1 MVGWISLS
9 LVIPVIAAI
18 LTNCAEV
25 GRRNQILRII
35 DFCPTLIFPYNSDN
49 KVSDGGKNE
58 KGMYWLSRCAR
69 SIVLAVLGAV
79 LYFGPNDDI
88 YLLPPVL
95 SNTQNLL

>member
-25 GRRNQILRII
+25 GRRNQIFRII

-58 KGMYWLSRCAR
+58 KRMHWLSRCAR
-69 SIVLAVLGAV
+69 SIVFSGIGSSVI
-79 LYFGPNDDI
+79 FW
-88 YLLPPVL
+88 
-95 SNTQNLL
+95 S